1 MNLEEHRCLFDQF
14 RVRELE
20 EFSYYSS
27 GQPGQRVLFIENRD
41 ETMLITFE
49 EGMGFIDLMGSTEN
63 AETGELR
70 MEEKYLH
77 YRKLSGNRGAFFHME
92 LPDEAQKLHRLP
104 GQLTLCQQ
112 PCNAACLETVLQKLL
127 ESICA

>member
-20 EFSYYSS
+20 DFSYYSS
-27 GQPGQRVLFIENRD
+27 GQPGQRVLFIENRE
-41 ETMLITFE
+41 ETVLITFE
-49 EGMGFIDLMGSTEN
+49 EGMACMDLIDNTEN

-77 YRKLSGNRGAFFHME
+77 YRKWTGNRGAFFHME
-92 LPDEAQKLHRLP
+92 LPDETQKLHCLP
-104 GQLTLCQQ
+104 GQLTLHRQ
-112 PCNAACLETVLQKLL
+112 PYSTACVEMVLQKLL
-127 ESICA
+127 ESICT